1 MQTSLE
7 SFVTSSYIPP
17 PLPIPLATSTIIE
30 DRQSTFQATLFR
42 ARTATEARTAIN
54 HLRRVIHRSNPASH
68 EIAAWRCMVLRQG
81 RTGLGEDD
89 FMLVEGSED
98 DNEKWAGAKVLGV
111 MKSLAVLDT
120 VVVVS
125 RWYGGVMLGPVRF
138 THIED
143 CTRQV
148 CNQVIVKDEIDDSI
162 ATLTNLDSTL
172 AALRIELDALR
183 QRPPSP
189 PPSALPAAPDDLS
202 TSNAHDYST
211 LLKDLDV
218 KKARRLITARENA
231 IKSVKTLVMKE
242 KEKQRDGVDL
252 GGGGMKNVV
261 ARVDEGG

>member
-1 MQTSLE
+1 
-7 SFVTSSYIPP
+7 
-17 PLPIPLATSTIIE
+17 
-30 DRQSTFQATLFR
+30 
-42 ARTATEARTAIN
+42 
-54 HLRRVIHRSNPASH
+54 
-68 EIAAWRCMVLRQG
+68 
-81 RTGLGEDD
+81 
-89 FMLVEGSED
+89 
-98 DNEKWAGAKVLGV
+98 
-111 MKSLAVLDT
+111 
-120 VVVVS
+120 
-125 RWYGGVMLGPVRF
+125 MLGPVRF

-202 TSNAHDYST
+202 TSNGASEPDKELGESTCVEKSLPPWFQNTQPDAHNPRKRSRSPEHPSDPTPVTNTNSHSDDNEAQLHASKRLKSATHGSSTSPTAPSPPKPVPLPTKAHDYST